1 MKRKFMVSALGALCV
16 LAVGG
21 VFTAL
26 AAGGYGSQDDPL
38 VTLSYITDVAVPEAN
53 ARIDSVF
60 SQKETA
66 IKSDIQS
73 KMDSVRSRLESQI
86 SQLQNVSQ
94 DVINQVVELVK
105 DQIGS
110 SSGSSTWKMITLQ
123 NGQQIK
129 AGVGTQ
135 LLLRRGTASCYS
147 GMINLSSGEILT
159 HGQSVLQNN
168 MYLIGTDGCG
178 FIASGECTVLV
189 DGTYTIG

>member
-1 MKRKFMVSALGALCV
+1 MKRKFMVSAMGALCV
-16 LAVGG
+16 LAMGG
-21 VFTAL
+21 IFT
-26 AAGGYGSQDDPL
+26 AGGYGSQDDPL

-60 SQKETA
+60 SQKESA

-73 KMDSVRSRLESQI
+73 KMDSVRSQLESQI

-94 DVINQVVELVK
+94 DTINQVVELVK

-135 LLLRRGTASCYS
+135 LLLRRGSANCYS

-168 MYLIGTDGCG
+168 MYLVGTDGCG
-178 FIASGECTVLV
+178 FIAKGECTVLV